1 MTDQYWIVKAIPAAI
16 LLRMSP
22 GSSDRRQLTRKG
34 AETRARIVDAA
45 AQLIYQQGVA
55 GTTIEEVRDCAHVSS
70 SQLYHYF
77 DDKPAL
83 VRAVIERQADL
94 AIGTQERFDLS
105 SLDGLREWR
114 DFVVD
119 HNRDSSGRGGC
130 PVGSLGS
137 ALAETEPEARTVVA
151 AAFKRWEAS
160 IMAGLLRMHAL
171 GRLQPEADPRQL
183 AMALL
188 AALEGGLLLAQIQ
201 RDPEPLAAALDAMIT
216 LIATLS
222 STPSTSLDR

>member
-1 MTDQYWIVKAIPAAI
+1 MSDLNWNVKATLIAI
-16 LLRMSP
+16 LLLMSSR
-22 GSSDRRQLTRKG
+22 SSDRPRLTRKG
-34 AETRARIVDAA
+34 EATRARIVDAA
-45 AQLIYQQGVA
+45 AALIYQQGVA
-55 GTTIEEVRDCAHVSS
+55 HTTVEEVLDGAQVSS

-77 DDKPAL
+77 EDKPAL
-83 VRAVIERQADL
+83 VRAVIERQADR

-119 HNRDSSGRGGC
+119 HARDTDGRFGC

-137 ALAETEPEARTVVA
+137 ELAETEPEARAIVA
-151 AAFKRWEAS
+151 ASFKRWEAS

-171 GRLQPEADPRQL
+171 GRLGPEADPRRL
-183 AMALL
+183 ALALL

-201 RDPEPLAAALDAMIT
+201 RDPEPLAAALDTMLAH
-216 LIATLS
+216 IATLS
-222 STPSTSLDR
+222 STTSTSLNS